1 MTMDELRRQLETVQ
15 FPIFLRVDGKEVA
28 VSRREDVMVPIAG
41 TLVCVYDQ
49 GAFQVIDCEHV
60 SIIGR
65 PKSATTT
72 AS

>member
-1 MTMDELRRQLETVQ
+1 MTMDELRRQLATIEW
-15 FPIFLRVDGKEVA
+15 PIILRVDGKEIA
-28 VSRREDVMVPIAG
+28 VSSRNLVMIPPAG
-41 TLVCVYDQ
+41 NLICIYND

-65 PKSATTT
+65 TKSARKT